1 MGAIGN
7 VGHLLYNAGAS
18 IISGFLDGL
27 NKHVGFRDGLDFRHR
42 RLDNRGTRDAR
53 NTDAVM
59 LVNNGR
65 LIMQGFAKGLRS
77 GFDTDVRRTISR
89 INGRMGGLSLD
100 AGMNGGTVG
109 GTVVNVTF
117 NAPVDR

>member
-1 MGAIGN
+1 
-7 VGHLLYNAGAS
+7 
-18 IISGFLDGL
+18 
-27 NKHVGFRDGLDFRHR
+27 
-42 RLDNRGTRDAR
+42 
-53 NTDAVM
+53 
-59 LVNNGR
+59 
-65 LIMQGFAKGLRS
+65 AKGLRS

-117 NAPVDR
+117 NAPVDREGVAREIRKILGDYDRKRGN